1 MVEPCLGGSRPVLS
15 SCAESVRRFSRDDD
29 SHHAARLVRA
39 PHTDWR
45 VALGPAPSTMSARV
59 SGLTIYPVKSCSGVH
74 VDAAVLTETGL
85 RFDRAWMVVE
95 DRPKKPSS
103 ARRGRRRAKPRAS
116 MFLSQRVEP
125 RLALVTATLPP
136 EVLDPSWDGLH
147 LPSGAALVISAPTMH
162 RNLTIPLAPP
172 APLPRLRVGVWEWT
186 GNGGDEGDDAA
197 AWFTEYLGRPARL
210 ARWLG
215 AGGLP
220 PVVADPARGD
230 LATLPARVALA
241 SAAALAGF
249 VTHRAVDA
257 RFQSSSRGGGGRG
270 RGRFR
275 LLAETFVK
283 MIGAAAATMA
293 HDAAVAFVARRAT
306 PRRRCEAAFSPRG
319 SDASANFSDGFPLLF
334 AGEASLA
341 AINALVSEPAPMNR
355 FRPNVVFAGAGA
367 FEEDAWRRVE
377 VNGVGMD
384 FVKPC
389 ARCVMTTV
397 DQKRPERGALT
408 KEPYATLE
416 RVRNGKACG
425 FAREEWN
432 ESAFFAWN
440 VVADRTETGKTIRVG
455 DVVEVTRRRQGSEF

>member
-1 MVEPCLGGSRPVLS
+1 
-15 SCAESVRRFSRDDD
+15 
-29 SHHAARLVRA
+29 
-39 PHTDWR
+39 
-45 VALGPAPSTMSARV
+45 MSARV

-95 DRPKKPSS
+95 DRPKKPAS

-186 GNGGDEGDDAA
+186 GDGGDEGDDAA

-220 PVVADPARGD
+220 PAAADPARGT
-230 LATLPARVALA
+230 AAPLPARVALA
-241 SAAALAGF
+241 TAAALAGF
-249 VTHRAVDA
+249 MTHRAVDA
-257 RFQSSSRGGGGRG
+257 RFRSASRGR
-270 RGRFR
+270 RSR
-275 LLAETFVK
+275 LLAETLVK
-283 MIGAAAATMA
+283 TIGGAAATIA
-293 HDAAVAFVARRAT
+293 HDAAVAFVARRLT
-306 PRRRCEAAFSPRG
+306 PRRLCEAAFSPRG
-319 SDASANFSDGFPLLF
+319 GNASANFSDGFPLLF

-341 AINALVSEPAPMNR
+341 AVNALLSDPAPMDR
-355 FRPNVVFAGAGA
+355 FRPNVVFGGAGA

-377 VNGVGMD
+377 VNGVGME

-440 VVADRTETGKTIRVG
+440 VVSDRKETGKTIRVG
-455 DVVEVTRRRQGSEF
+455 DVVEVTRRRQGAEF